1 MLVKSA
7 LSDLHAQVLCVED
20 DAATSGVLK
29 NRFRCLL
36 KDRVLH
42 YAPFRAGQII
52 NATSVLHNMCVGLI
66 WIWKIKKRSKM
77 IMMFQSRMLL

>member
-1 MLVKSA
+1 MTPI
-7 LSDLHAQVLCVED
+7 Q
-20 DAATSGVLK
+20 GVLK

-42 YAPFRAGQII
+42 YAPFRAV
-52 NATSVLHNMCVGLI
+52 TTCVLGLI

>member
-1 MLVKSA
+1 MTPIQGMPTDTHEGRYMAA
-7 LSDLHAQVLCVED
+7 LTRTRNCVERYI
-20 DAATSGVLK
+20 GVLK

-52 NATSVLHNMCVGLI
+52 NATSVLHNVC
-66 WIWKIKKRSKM
+66 
-77 IMMFQSRMLL
+77 